1 MKKLRMI
8 ILDCQLTEEL
18 KWGKPCYTFQK
29 SNIVLIIGFKE
40 HCAFLLCKCALLNDA
55 NGILIKPGENTQAA
69 RQIRFTN
76 VGDMLR

>member
-18 KWGKPCYTFQK
+18 KCGKPCYTFQK

-40 HCAFLLCKCALLNDA
+40 HCALLLCKCALLNDA
-55 NGILIKPGENTQAA
+55 NGILINLGRIRRRRA
-69 RQIRFTN
+69 RFGLLTSVI
-76 VGDMLR
+76 